1 MENLFLSLLL
11 LGDHKSLQMGGIDET
26 VFDQKFTVGVVD
38 FGVCEFV
45 TESNEGVSEPVIYNK
60 KAKSMIISHFDI
72 EIVVSLEKYV
82 FVEMEV
88 TFLIVLID
96 LTSPGL
102 YV

>member
-1 MENLFLSLLL
+1 MENLFLPLLL

-60 KAKSMIISHFDI
+60 KAKLVTKLFFII
-72 EIVVSLEKYV
+72 
-82 FVEMEV
+82 
-88 TFLIVLID
+88 
-96 LTSPGL
+96 
-102 YV
+102 

>member
-60 KAKSMIISHFDI
+60 KW
-72 EIVVSLEKYV
+72 
-82 FVEMEV
+82 
-88 TFLIVLID
+88 
-96 LTSPGL
+96 
-102 YV
+102 

>member
-60 KAKSMIISHFDI
+60 KAKLVTKLFFII
-72 EIVVSLEKYV
+72 
-82 FVEMEV
+82 
-88 TFLIVLID
+88 
-96 LTSPGL
+96 
-102 YV
+102 